1 MDVDEFVSSTRDD
14 LAWGTVTPRRCRRH
28 RWYYHGLDGED
39 IAGIC
44 MLCGKLKD
52 EAVSRRGKL
61 NRSRGNAIEREVA
74 KQLGLR
80 RVGHFGGAADAGDAS
95 EPFVASVKSGNGYF
109 SERYWDQ
116 LKRLPV
122 AGQQT
127 AVLVVTDAP
136 GPGHK
141 RRAYVVVELTDWIA
155 LHGPEIEEAA

>member
-1 MDVDEFVSSTRDD
+1 VYVKAED
-14 LAWGTVTPRRCRRH
+14 GTFTLESVVCLR
-28 RWYYHGLDGED
+28 
-39 IAGIC
+39 
-44 MLCGKLKD
+44 CGKRKD